1 MEHRLNKK
9 QFQLL
14 MKLEEGLLYYRLVRK
29 LAENEGLP
37 ASTVRW
43 NLNKLR
49 AAELVLSGDRYHRG
63 APVRLTEAG
72 RIVTSMLRNG
82 NGNRT

>member
-1 MEHRLNKK
+1 
-9 QFQLL
+9 

-82 NGNRT
+82 NGNGNRT